1 MEIRRRKVNTGLME
15 TSGGLAGREEA
26 MRKSHGT
33 LNLEHLCI
41 TCERLE
47 MALISSLL
55 FSPVHQDGVISPALS
70 STVS

>member
-1 MEIRRRKVNTGLME
+1 MEIRRRKVNTGLRE

-26 MRKSHGT
+26 MRRSRGT
-33 LNLEHLCI
+33 LNLEHLRL

-47 MALISSLL
+47 MALISSPL
-55 FSPVHQDGVISPALS
+55 FSPVDQDGVISLALS